1 VKHQQWQQIVAS
13 IDGGK
18 VVGGARYV
26 HVSAL
31 AEKVLDAVRAGVA
44 EVGGPAEGFN
54 VVKVV
59 PDSTKLSLLHYPSFF
74 ERAFPLLAE
83 SWTIDLAEGRC
94 ERRSYDLA
102 RNPPVLHRKEL
113 LLRADDPRRVEFAS
127 LTEEAERHGLF
138 ANTLIIGHKNQWEEI
153 VRAKGLRVEGHSLVA
168 IPKPGESEPCVEV
181 HAAPFPAA
189 ARPTPAGRGQGSD
202 VCNPRAKLSVSG
214 ALPPPRGGRA
224 RGSGEGGRVNFDAWP
239 ENSAAAVLRH
249 RTAMARRGL
258 STPMQALW
266 RHGYVGGSLTVLD
279 YGCGRGD
286 DLSALEA
293 HGVEARGWDPHF
305 RPEGPREESDV
316 VNLGFVLNVIEDPD
330 ERRQALSQAY
340 GLARRVLAVS
350 ALLGGR
356 AAEERYRAF
365 GDGVLTSRNTFQK
378 YFGHEELGE
387 YIASVLGREPVSVG
401 PGLYFVLRRDEDE
414 QEFLEGRQRSSG
426 RFGAMPTVPA
436 RPIVERAPRAAR
448 AKAPTRWEKSAEV
461 IEAFWQSCIELGRPP
476 REGEFER
483 LAELTREVASAP
495 VVLRRLSEE
504 RGVEALEGAR
514 QRRMGDL
521 SVFLALNLF
530 ERRRSAGSWG
540 PRARVDLREF
550 WGSYPKAMEAGQ
562 ALLFSLRDAKTIG
575 AACATAAAQGLGW
588 LVEGESLQLDARL
601 VNELP
606 PALRVYIGCA
616 GKLYG
621 EVQEADVV
629 KVHIASG
636 KVSLMRYDDY
646 EGSAIPLLVERVKV
660 DLRRQQVSYYRYE
673 VGGEF
678 EPQPLYMKSRYMH
691 PAMEGY
697 EGQRVFDEGLRAA
710 AAAAGLEVDWEGY
723 GPPLEAVGAVL
734 KGMGAPAGM
743 RVVG

>member
-1 VKHQQWQQIVAS
+1 
-13 IDGGK
+13 
-18 VVGGARYV
+18 
-26 HVSAL
+26 
-31 AEKVLDAVRAGVA
+31 
-44 EVGGPAEGFN
+44 
-54 VVKVV
+54 
-59 PDSTKLSLLHYPSFF
+59 
-74 ERAFPLLAE
+74 
-83 SWTIDLAEGRC
+83 
-94 ERRSYDLA
+94 
-102 RNPPVLHRKEL
+102 
-113 LLRADDPRRVEFAS
+113 
-127 LTEEAERHGLF
+127 
-138 ANTLIIGHKNQWEEI
+138 
-153 VRAKGLRVEGHSLVA
+153 
-168 IPKPGESEPCVEV
+168 
-181 HAAPFPAA
+181 
-189 ARPTPAGRGQGSD
+189 
-202 VCNPRAKLSVSG
+202 
-214 ALPPPRGGRA
+214 
-224 RGSGEGGRVNFDAWP
+224 
-239 ENSAAAVLRH
+239 
-249 RTAMARRGL
+249 
-258 STPMQALW
+258 
-266 RHGYVGGSLTVLD
+266 
-279 YGCGRGD
+279 
-286 DLSALEA
+286 
-293 HGVEARGWDPHF
+293 
-305 RPEGPREESDV
+305 
-316 VNLGFVLNVIEDPD
+316 
-330 ERRQALSQAY
+330 
-340 GLARRVLAVS
+340 
-350 ALLGGR
+350 
-356 AAEERYRAF
+356 
-365 GDGVLTSRNTFQK
+365 
-378 YFGHEELGE
+378 
-387 YIASVLGREPVSVG
+387 
-401 PGLYFVLRRDEDE
+401 VLRRDEDE

-436 RPIVERAPRAAR
+436 RPAVERAAREPRVAR
-448 AKAPTRWEKSAEV
+448 AKAPTRWERNAELV
-461 IEAFWQSCIELGRPP
+461 EAFWGACIELGRPP

-483 LAELTREVASAP
+483 LAELTREVASAA

-514 QRRMGDL
+514 RRRMGDL

-575 AACATAAAQGLGW
+575 AACATAAAQGLGC

-673 VGGEF
+673 AGGEF

-697 EGQRVFDEGLRAA
+697 DGQRVFDEGMRAA
-710 AAAAGLEVDWEGY
+710 VAAAGVGVDWEGY
-723 GPPLEAVGAVL
+723 GPPLDAVRGVL
-734 KGMGAPAGM
+734 KGMAAPAGM

>member
-1 VKHQQWQQIVAS
+1 VKHQQWHQVVAS

-31 AEKVLDAVRAGVA
+31 PERVLDAVRAEVA
-44 EVGGPAEGFN
+44 GVGGPVEGFN

-113 LLRADDPRRVEFAS
+113 LLLADDPRRAEFAE
-127 LTEEAERHGLF
+127 LTAEAERHDLF
-138 ANTLIIGHKNQWEEI
+138 ANALIIGHKNQWEEI
-153 VRAKGLRVEGHSLVA
+153 VRAKGLRIEGHSLVA
-168 IPKPGESEPCVEV
+168 VPKPGES
-181 HAAPFPAA
+181 
-189 ARPTPAGRGQGSD
+189 D
-202 VCNPRAKLSVSG
+202 
-214 ALPPPRGGRA
+214 
-224 RGSGEGGRVNFDAWP
+224 
-239 ENSAAAVLRH
+239 AAVLRH

-286 DLSALEA
+286 DLAALEA
-293 HGVEARGWDPHF
+293 AGVAARGWDPHF

-316 VNLGFVLNVIEDPD
+316 VNLGFVLNVIEDPN
-330 ERRQALSQAY
+330 ERREALSKAY

-356 AAEERYRAF
+356 AAEERHRAF
-365 GDGVLTSRNTFQK
+365 GDGVLTSRQTFQK

-387 YIASVLGREPVSVG
+387 YIAAVLGREPVSVG

-426 RFGAMPTVPA
+426 RFGAMPTVPT
-436 RPIVERAPRAAR
+436 RPVVERAPRAAR
-448 AKAPTRWEKSAEV
+448 VKAPTRWERHAELV
-461 IEAFWQSCIELGRPP
+461 EAFWGSCIELGRPP

-495 VVLRRLSEE
+495 VVLRRLTEE

-514 QRRMGDL
+514 RRRMGDL

-562 ALLFSLRDAKTIG
+562 ALLFSLRDAKTIA

-636 KVSLMRYDDY
+636 KVSLMRYDAY
-646 EGSAIPLLVERVKV
+646 EGCAIPLLVERVKV

-673 VGGEF
+673 AGGEF

-691 PAMEGY
+691 PAMVGY
-697 EGQRVFDEGLRAA
+697 DGQRAFDEGLRAA
-710 AAAAGLEVDWEGY
+710 TAAVGVDWEGY
-723 GPPLEAVGAVL
+723 GPPLEAISGVV
-734 KGMGAPAGM
+734 KGMAAPAGM
-743 RVVG
+743 RVVGTGGRSS

>member
-1 VKHQQWQQIVAS
+1 VKHQQWLQIVAS

-31 AEKVLDAVRAGVA
+31 AEAALDALRAEVA
-44 EVGGPAEGFN
+44 AVGGPAEGFN

-59 PDSTKLSLLHYPSFF
+59 PDSTKLSLLNYPSFF

-113 LLRADDPRRVEFAS
+113 LLGADHPRRVEFAE
-127 LTEEAERHGLF
+127 LTAEAERHDLF
-138 ANTLIIGHKNQWEEI
+138 AKPLIIGHKNQWEEI

-168 IPKPGESEPCVEV
+168 IPKPGES
-181 HAAPFPAA
+181 
-189 ARPTPAGRGQGSD
+189 D
-202 VCNPRAKLSVSG
+202 
-214 ALPPPRGGRA
+214 
-224 RGSGEGGRVNFDAWP
+224 
-239 ENSAAAVLRH
+239 AAAVLRH

-286 DLSALEA
+286 DLAALEA
-293 HGVEARGWDPHF
+293 HGVAARGWDPHF

-330 ERRQALSQAY
+330 ERGMALSQAY

-387 YIASVLGREPVSVG
+387 YIATVLGREPVSVG

-436 RPIVERAPRAAR
+436 RPLVERAPRAAR
-448 AKAPTRWEKSAEV
+448 AKAPTRWERHAELV
-461 IEAFWQSCIELGRPP
+461 EAFWSACIELGRPP

-504 RGVEALEGAR
+504 RGIEALECAR

-621 EVQEADVV
+621 EVQEADVL

-646 EGSAIPLLVERVKV
+646 EGCAIPLLVERVKV

-673 VGGEF
+673 AGGEF

-697 EGQRVFDEGLRAA
+697 DGQRAFDEGLRAA
-710 AAAAGLEVDWEGY
+710 TAAAGMAVDWEGY
-723 GPPLEAVGAVL
+723 GPPLEAVGAVV

-743 RVVG
+743 RVVGRG